1 MNSFWES
8 LFSGVVSDVTGSA
21 YMVIRML
28 IACLCGACIGLERS
42 KRQKDAGV
50 RTHIIVSL
58 GSALMM
64 LVSKYGFFDILQYN
78 GLSADA
84 SRVAANVITGVGFLG
99 AGMIFIRNASIK
111 GLTTA
116 AGIWTTSG
124 VGMAI
129 GAGMYTV
136 GIFGTVLM
144 IVLQII
150 LHTWFSR
157 LENTENEF
165 TVVLKN
171 APDSVKKF
179 RKILT
184 DHSLYIEN
192 CKMTRNTDASITLD
206 ITVKKSRVFAMD
218 ELLLLAQKDEN
229 VLSIEV

>member
-84 SRVAANVITGVGFLG
+84 SRVAANVITGV
-99 AGMIFIRNASIK
+99 
-111 GLTTA
+111 
-116 AGIWTTSG
+116 
-124 VGMAI
+124 
-129 GAGMYTV
+129 
-136 GIFGTVLM
+136 
-144 IVLQII
+144 
-150 LHTWFSR
+150 
-157 LENTENEF
+157 
-165 TVVLKN
+165 
-171 APDSVKKF
+171 
-179 RKILT
+179 
-184 DHSLYIEN
+184 
-192 CKMTRNTDASITLD
+192 
-206 ITVKKSRVFAMD
+206 
-218 ELLLLAQKDEN
+218 
-229 VLSIEV
+229 

>member
-1 MNSFWES
+1 MNAFWES

-136 GIFGTVLM
+136 GIFATVLM

>member
-116 AGIWTTSG
+116 AGIWTTAG

-136 GIFGTVLM
+136 GIFATVLM

>member
-50 RTHIIVSL
+50 RTHILVSL

-136 GIFGTVLM
+136 GIFATVLM

>member
-136 GIFGTVLM
+136 GIFATVLM

-192 CKMTRNTDASITLD
+192 CKLTRNTDASITLD

>member
-136 GIFGTVLM
+136 GIFATVLM

>member
-136 GIFGTVLM
+136 GIFATVLM

-150 LHTWFSR
+150 LHTWFCA
-157 LENTENEF
+157 
-165 TVVLKN
+165 LKIRRM
-171 APDSVKKF
+171 SV
-179 RKILT
+179 
-184 DHSLYIEN
+184 
-192 CKMTRNTDASITLD
+192 
-206 ITVKKSRVFAMD
+206 
-218 ELLLLAQKDEN
+218 Q
-229 VLSIEV
+229 

>member
-116 AGIWTTSG
+116 AGIWTTCG

-136 GIFGTVLM
+136 GIFATVLM

>member
-136 GIFGTVLM
+136 GIFATVLM

-150 LHTWFSR
+150 LHIWFSR

>member
-8 LFSGVVSDVTGSA
+8 LYSGVVSDVTGSA

-136 GIFGTVLM
+136 GIFATVLM

>member
-136 GIFGTVLM
+136 GIFATVLM

-171 APDSVKKF
+171 APDSVKNF
-179 RKILT
+179 LKILT

-192 CKMTRNTDASITLD
+192 SKLTLNTDASITLD

>member
-136 GIFGTVLM
+136 GIFATVLM

-206 ITVKKSRVFAMD
+206 ITAKKSRVFAMD

>member
-21 YMVIRML
+21 YMVIRTL

-136 GIFGTVLM
+136 GIFATVLM

>member
-8 LFSGVVSDVTGSA
+8 LFSEVVSDVTGSA

-136 GIFGTVLM
+136 GIFATVLM